1 MQDDLFSAG
10 TPEKDKYRPLAYRM
24 RPANLD
30 EFSGQEQ
37 AVGKKGYLRGFLEK
51 GSIPSIIFW
60 GPPGTGKTTLAMI
73 IAKHINAEFIPLSAV
88 NSGTK
93 EVKEVLEKARLN
105 HARGKKTIMFIDEI
119 HRFNKSQQDGFLPH
133 VENGTIILIGATTE
147 NPSFEVNSALLSRAR
162 VITLKPLEEEDIRQ
176 IVLRAVNDKE
186 RGLGKRKIG
195 IHDDAFKVFDLL
207 SNGDARTALN
217 ILEMIDNMK
226 TQESYEIT
234 VDDIKEVTEK
244 NTHFYDK
251 GGEEHYNIIS
261 ALHKSMR
268 DSDPDAA
275 AYWAARMME
284 SGDAPLYVS
293 RRIIRFASEDIGN
306 ADTNALVVAL
316 AAKEAYDFLG
326 SPEGELAIIQ
336 SAVYM
341 ATAPKSN
348 AVYMAHNLVKEDLKN
363 FRDDPVPMHIRN
375 APTKL
380 MKELG
385 YGKGYK
391 YAHDY
396 EGHYVKQDHL
406 PDRLKGKK
414 YYEPTDNG
422 AEAQIKERMKK
433 WQSGS

>member
-316 AAKEAYDFLG
+316 AAKESYDFLG

>member
-1 MQDDLFSAG
+1 MQEDLFSAG

-24 RPANLD
+24 RPLSLD

-105 HARGKKTIMFIDEI
+105 HSKGKKTIMFIDEI

-162 VITLKPLEEEDIRQ
+162 VITLKPLEEADIRQ

-195 IHDDAFKVFDLL
+195 VHDDAFKVFDLL

-226 TQESYEIT
+226 TEESYEIT

-244 NTHFYDK
+244 NTHFTIRAGK
-251 GGEEHYNIIS
+251 SIYNIIS
-261 ALHKSMR
+261 VLHKSYE
-268 DSDPDAA
+268 DSDRTRP
-275 AYWAARMME
+275 YWAARMME
-284 SGDAPLYVS
+284 SGDAFIRGKAHTYGFAK
-293 RRIIRFASEDIGN
+293 RRQACRHS
-306 ADTNALVVAL
+306 NALLWLSKRKRVVR
-316 AAKEAYDFLG
+316 FSG
-326 SPEGELAIIQ
+326 QPGGIAIIQ

-341 ATAPKSN
+341 ATAPKSTLFIWR
-348 AVYMAHNLVKEDLKN
+348 MNLVKEDLKN

-375 APTKL
+375 AQNL
-380 MKELG
+380 
-385 YGKGYK
+385 
-391 YAHDY
+391 
-396 EGHYVKQDHL
+396 
-406 PDRLKGKK
+406 
-414 YYEPTDNG
+414 
-422 AEAQIKERMKK
+422 
-433 WQSGS
+433 

>member
-1 MQDDLFSAG
+1 
-10 TPEKDKYRPLAYRM
+10 
-24 RPANLD
+24 
-30 EFSGQEQ
+30 
-37 AVGKKGYLRGFLEK
+37 YLRGFLEK

-105 HARGKKTIMFIDEI
+105 HSKGKKTIMFIDEI

-162 VITLKPLEEEDIRQ
+162 VITLKPLEEADIRQ

-195 IHDDAFKVFDLL
+195 VHDDAFKVFDLL

-226 TQESYEIT
+226 TEESYEIT

-284 SGDAPLYVS
+284 SGDAPLYVA

-316 AAKEAYDFLG
+316 AAKESYDFLG

-406 PDRLKGKK
+406 PDRLKGRK

-422 AEAQIKERMKK
+422 AEAEIKERMKK

>member
-1 MQDDLFSAG
+1 MQEDLFSAG

-24 RPANLD
+24 RPLSLD

-105 HARGKKTIMFIDEI
+105 HSKGKKTIMFIDEI

-133 VENGTIILIGATTE
+133 VENGTIILIGSTTE

-162 VITLKPLEEEDIRQ
+162 VITLKPLEEADIRQ

-195 IHDDAFKVFDLL
+195 VHDDAFKVFDLL

-226 TQESYEIT
+226 TEESYEIT

-284 SGDAPLYVS
+284 SGDAPLYVA

-316 AAKEAYDFLG
+316 AAKESYDFLG

-406 PDRLKGKK
+406 PDRLKGRK

-422 AEAQIKERMKK
+422 AEAEIKERMKK

>member
-1 MQDDLFSAG
+1 MQEDLFSAG

-24 RPANLD
+24 RPLSLD

-105 HARGKKTIMFIDEI
+105 HSKGKKTIMFIDEI

-162 VITLKPLEEEDIRQ
+162 VITLKPLEEADIRQ

-195 IHDDAFKVFDLL
+195 VHDDAFKVFDLL

-226 TQESYEIT
+226 TEESYEIT

-284 SGDAPLYVS
+284 SGDAPLYVA

-316 AAKEAYDFLG
+316 AAKESYDFLG

-406 PDRLKGKK
+406 PDRLKGRK

-422 AEAQIKERMKK
+422 AEAEIKERMKK

>member
-226 TQESYEIT
+226 TEESYEIT

-284 SGDAPLYVS
+284 SGDVPLYVA

-380 MKELG
+380 MKDLG

-422 AEAQIKERMKK
+422 AEADIKERMKK

>member
-195 IHDDAFKVFDLL
+195 VHDDAFKVFDLL

-226 TQESYEIT
+226 TEESYEIT

-284 SGDAPLYVS
+284 SGDAPLYVA

-316 AAKEAYDFLG
+316 AAKESYDFLG

-414 YYEPTDNG
+414 YYEPTENG
-422 AEAQIKERMKK
+422 AEADIKERMKK